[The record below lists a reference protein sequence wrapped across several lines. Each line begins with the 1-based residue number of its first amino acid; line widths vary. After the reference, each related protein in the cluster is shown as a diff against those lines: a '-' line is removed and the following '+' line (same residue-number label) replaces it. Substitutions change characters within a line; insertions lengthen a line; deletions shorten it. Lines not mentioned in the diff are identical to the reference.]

1 MSRTLY
7 LSGLDDVLNN
17 AEFYNKAGYRFDINK
32 LVDYMRQQND
42 IAQRQ
47 FISVMY
53 MIDCVETEVKKLCE
67 IVSKQYKAEH
77 KIANKAIQDSVYN
90 YLAKVD
96 SLIDYVDKLSNK
108 ISVNKNSFG
117 RKNIFAALEISK
129 YRDEVLHEGIPFIHV
144 KNVGERRAYG
154 DTVCC
159 QMADEVIFENA
170 YIEIEFIENK
180 KIDLNTL
187 INTTVF
193 PIIEEIN
200 KYFESLLI

>member
-1 MSRTLY
+1 MSKTLY

-17 AEFYNKAGYRFDINK
+17 AKFYNKAGYRFDINK
-32 LVDYMRQQND
+32 LVDYMRRQND
-42 IAQRQ
+42 IVQRQ

-53 MIDCVETEVKKLCE
+53 MIDCIETDVNNLCE
-67 IVSKQYKAEH
+67 IVSNQYKTEH

-108 ISVNKNSFG
+108 ISVNKNSFD
-117 RKNIFAALEISK
+117 RKNIDTAVKIGN

-154 DTVCC
+154 GSVCC
-159 QMADEVIFENA
+159 QMADEIIFEKA
-170 YIEIEFIENK
+170 YIEIEFLENK

-187 INTTVF
+187 INTTVS
-193 PIIEEIN
+193 PIKEKIN
-200 KYFESLLI
+200 KYFENLLI